1 MELTTTAYSQSN
13 AILVPSDALYFESGD
28 SSYVYVVENGTAV
41 RRNVTVGLYDNETTA
56 ITGGLDVGEE
66 VITTWSAGL
75 RDGVPVRV
83 ADAAAEAG
91 DTADTADTGKTA
103 QEGDAQA

>member
-1 MELTTTAYSQSN
+1 MLFRS
-13 AILVPSDALYFESGD
+13 
-28 SSYVYVVENGTAV
+28 
-41 RRNVTVGLYDNETTA
+41 GLYDNETTA

-83 ADAAAEAG
+83 ADAAATEAG
-91 DTADTADTGKTA
+91 DAADAADTGKTA